1 MPGVTTE
8 RRPTID
14 DVARLAGVSTGTVSN
29 VLSGSRYVRPET
41 RARVEQAFAQL
52 EFRPSRIARA
62 LTVRRTLTV
71 AMLVPDITNPFF
83 ASLIQGVEQAL
94 APHGYVLVVA
104 NAGNDG
110 AVEERYLAEF
120 GERRV
125 DGLVAATA
133 GVAPEVLLRV
143 AAITPTV
150 LVDRTIEPWPGD
162 AVVDDDRA
170 GIGAVVEHLVGLGHR
185 DCALLDGERFLST
198 AKDRLAGM
206 QDALARHGLEPWAD
220 SAGPFTLDSGYERA
234 HELLADPSHRPTA
247 VCAANDLLAMGVLRA
262 AGDLAIRVPADLSVT
277 GYDDIQFAAFTSP
290 PLTTVRQPAGTIAA
304 RIVDLLHGRMSDPAQ
319 PGRRI
324 VVEPELVVRS
334 STAPPRNRG

>member
-1 MPGVTTE
+1 M
-8 RRPTID
+8 
-14 DVARLAGVSTGTVSN
+14 
-29 VLSGSRYVRPET
+29 
-41 RARVEQAFAQL
+41 
-52 EFRPSRIARA
+52 IASD
-62 LTVRRTLTV
+62 
-71 AMLVPDITNPFF
+71 P
-83 ASLIQGVEQAL
+83 
-94 APHGYVLVVA
+94 
-104 NAGNDG
+104 
-110 AVEERYLAEF
+110 
-120 GERRV
+120 
-125 DGLVAATA
+125 
-133 GVAPEVLLRV
+133 
-143 AAITPTV
+143 
-150 LVDRTIEPWPGD
+150 
-162 AVVDDDRA
+162 
-170 GIGAVVEHLVGLGHR
+170 VVEYLVGLGHR

-198 AKDRLAGM
+198 TKDRLAGM